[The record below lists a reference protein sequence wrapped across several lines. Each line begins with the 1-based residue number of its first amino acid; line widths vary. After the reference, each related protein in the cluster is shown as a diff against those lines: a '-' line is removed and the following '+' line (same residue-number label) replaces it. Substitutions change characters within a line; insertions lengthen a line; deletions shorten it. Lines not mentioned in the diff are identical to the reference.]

1 MVMEWMAT
9 ITGDHVGY
17 PGFQDL
23 GNFSPR
29 RKNFGGAKIRTLLV
43 SNFCG
48 QPKALVLL
56 RLFAGNTKGGS
67 ITVLLTSCLTG
78 LELAV

>member
-1 MVMEWMAT
+1 MWVIPDFRIWVIFLQGEKKF
-9 ITGDHVGY
+9 GE
-17 PGFQDL
+17 
-23 GNFSPR
+23 
-29 RKNFGGAKIRTLLV
+29 RKFARLLA

>member
-1 MVMEWMAT
+1 MEWMAA

-29 RKNFGGAKIRTLLV
+29 RKNFGGAKISTSFGVKFCRMSLLN
-43 SNFCG
+43 SF
-48 QPKALVLL
+48 
-56 RLFAGNTKGGS
+56 GNIFTIFESG
-67 ITVLLTSCLTG
+67 
-78 LELAV
+78 